1 MTEEAW
7 SRGEELNPAP
17 GDASKRPPNSRGQI
31 FTLPPSG
38 AAVSYAAQSL
48 RLDAGTWS
56 IRLGR
61 IDEQGKMVAGGLPL
75 APPALDSLFPVEC
88 EIIYGIGAATW
99 TESTGFPAYGGTLV
113 RTADAF
119 EVRIKATSPLAGTTR
134 VLAAA
139 SRATSSAAQAT
150 HLVTDLR
157 TLAAADKEFYAIP
170 LGARR
175 GQLASPDSTALQVV
189 GFYLS
194 NGVAMGETVG
204 VAPNLGPPWFAV
216 PANAAAVRVVAAA
229 NGPYAMTW
237 ECEA

>member
-7 SRGEELNPAP
+7 SRGEELNAAP

-75 APPALDSLFPVEC
+75 APPALDALFPVEC

-113 RTADAF
+113 RSADAF
-119 EVRIKATSPLAGTTR
+119 ELRIKATSPIAGTTR

-157 TLAAADKEFYAIP
+157 TLAAAQKEFYAIP

-175 GQLASPDSTALQVV
+175 GQLASPDSTTLQVV

-204 VAPNLGPPWFAV
+204 VAQNLGPPWFAV
-216 PANAAAVRVVAAA
+216 PANAAAVRVVAAV